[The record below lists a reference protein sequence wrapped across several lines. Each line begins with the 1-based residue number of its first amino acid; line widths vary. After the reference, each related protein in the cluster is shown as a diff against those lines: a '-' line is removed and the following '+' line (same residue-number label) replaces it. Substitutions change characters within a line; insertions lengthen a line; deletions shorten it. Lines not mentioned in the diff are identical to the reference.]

1 MVSGSSLQESE
12 GGLYVCMNSFLGFGS
27 QYVDRH
33 HARTG
38 QRAYFHITRSRKA
51 KVDTLIYSVVCC
63 MQFNLGMLLNCVERT
78 DILNLPRRKMTVTL
92 DLDTHPRKSPP
103 DWL

>member
-1 MVSGSSLQESE
+1 MFSLQESE

-38 QRAYFHITRSRKA
+38 QRAYFHITRIRKA
-51 KVDTLIYSVVCC
+51 KVDILFYFMIYFPWDDG
-63 MQFNLGMLLNCVERT
+63 QF
-78 DILNLPRRKMTVTL
+78 
-92 DLDTHPRKSPP
+92 
-103 DWL
+103 